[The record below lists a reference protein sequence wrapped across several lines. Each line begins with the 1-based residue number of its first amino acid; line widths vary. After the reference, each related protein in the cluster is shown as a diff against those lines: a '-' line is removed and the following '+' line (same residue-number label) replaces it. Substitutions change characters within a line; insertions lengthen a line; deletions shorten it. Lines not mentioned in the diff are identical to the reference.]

1 MSTETL
7 MRVSNLKKY
16 FPIRKGVLR
25 RVAGHVKAVDDVSF
39 QIRQGETLGMVGES
53 GCGKSTTGRSIIR
66 LIEPTAGSVKYRT
79 AGQEEEITHFNKT
92 QMKAFRQ
99 RVQMVFQDPF
109 SSLDPRMSVRDTVS
123 EPLFVHRMGSQKER
137 TEQVK
142 ELLQTVGL
150 SVTHLN
156 RFPHQFSGG
165 QRQRIGIARALAL
178 RPELII
184 CDEAVSAL
192 DVSVQAQILNLL
204 QDLQSEFGLT
214 YMFIAHDLS
223 VIDYISDR
231 IVVMYLGKIVEVATK
246 QQLYDNPSHPYTE
259 ALLGAIPIGE
269 KRVGEGKRLLLGGTV
284 PSPANPPPGCTFHTR
299 CPYAADICRQ
309 KEPVLESVANSGD
322 HQAACHFTTELEL
335 KSFYDFSQ
343 VDRSGA

>member
-79 AGQEEEITHFNKT
+79 AGQEEDIIHFNKA
-92 QMKAFRQ
+92 QMKAFRH

-309 KEPVLESVANSGD
+309 KEPVLESVGNSDD

-335 KSFYDFSQ
+335 KSFYDFAE